1 MKTSWLLAL
10 IFALP
15 LSAAAQPQPELDV
28 SGLVDAAQQWA
39 EENLDENVLAILPEV
54 DREQVEKFLRS
65 FEQQL
70 KGNNVA
76 EVAKLR
82 EAAKLVL
89 PMLDSYEE
97 TTPLAAWL
105 RSRLDYF
112 DVAEELRKAAPPAPG
127 LAPTNPPPAVER
139 KVWTERLRS
148 TDWPKGAKEL
158 VPKLKPIFASESV
171 PAELVW
177 LAEVESGFNPNARS
191 PVGAAGLFQLMPATA
206 KRFGLSKSWFGDAR
220 YQPEASARA
229 AAKYLGILRKQF
241 GDWRLALAAYN
252 SGEGTVQ
259 KLLTKH
265 KARSFDGIATHLP
278 AETQMYVPKVEATVF
293 RREGVQLAALKV
305 PKPPMILSP
314 RK

>member
-1 MKTSWLLAL
+1 MKTASLLAL

-15 LSAAAQPQPELDV
+15 LSAAAQPQSELDV

-70 KGNNVA
+70 KGDNVA

-89 PMLDSYEE
+89 PMLDSYRGNHAARR
-97 TTPLAAWL
+97 LAAL
-105 RSRLDYF
+105 AAGLFRRGGGIAQGRTAAHRP
-112 DVAEELRKAAPPAPG
+112 VADQSTARGEAE
-127 LAPTNPPPAVER
+127 

-220 YQPEASARA
+220 YQPKVPARA
-229 AAKYLGILRKQF
+229 PRRSIWVSSESSLATGGWHWRPTILARARC
-241 GDWRLALAAYN
+241 GN
-252 SGEGTVQ
+252 S
-259 KLLTKH
+259 
-265 KARSFDGIATHLP
+265 
-278 AETQMYVPKVEATVF
+278 
-293 RREGVQLAALKV
+293 
-305 PKPPMILSP
+305 
-314 RK
+314 